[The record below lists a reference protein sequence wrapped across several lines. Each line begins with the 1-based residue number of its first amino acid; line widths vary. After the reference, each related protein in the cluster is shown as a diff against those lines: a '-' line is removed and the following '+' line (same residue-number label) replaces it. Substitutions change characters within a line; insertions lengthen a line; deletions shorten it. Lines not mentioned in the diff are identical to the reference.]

1 MIRWLIVVVLA
12 LLIFSGLTRWLRRFG
27 FGRLPGDFE
36 FRLFGRDWSLP
47 LASTL
52 VLSILAAL
60 IVQLIGAR

>member
-12 LLIFSGLTRWLRRFG
+12 LLVFGGLTQWLRRFG

-36 FRLFGRDWSLP
+36 FRLFGRDWQLP

-52 VLSILAAL
+52 VLSLLAGW
-60 IVQLIGAR
+60 IARLL

>member
-12 LLIFSGLTRWLRRFG
+12 LLIFGGLTKWLRRFG

-36 FRLFGRDWSLP
+36 FRLFGRQWSLP

-52 VLSILAAL
+52 VLSILAGL

>member
-12 LLIFSGLTRWLRRFG
+12 LLLFGGLTQWLRRFG
-27 FGRLPGDFE
+27 FGRLPGDLE
-36 FRLFGRDWSLP
+36 FRLFGRVWQLP

-60 IVQLIGAR
+60 LAKLL

>member
-12 LLIFSGLTRWLRRFG
+12 LLVIGGRTKWLRRFG

-36 FRLFGRDWSLP
+36 FRLFRRDWSLP

-52 VLSILAAL
+52 ALSMLAAL
-60 IVQLIGAR
+60 IVQLIGWR